1 MPDRSRM
8 EIAPARGRYD
18 RALSRQARQAE
29 QKARL
34 VGWIAEVYR
43 ERGPALTV
51 QDVVQAAG
59 VGRNTFYEY
68 FDGLEHALDYVAQT
82 HAKAMHERISAA
94 VEAAR
99 TPIAKLR
106 ELSRA
111 WLEEVELDP
120 ARSALLLRLRSG
132 ARSTATDVFASL
144 LDAALKQGRNQVA
157 ANADVFLVDYAAF
170 AGEGGARSL
179 LSGAATRPDL
189 QESLATLLTRL
200 FR

>member
-82 HAKAMHERISAA
+82 HAKAMHERISTAI
-94 VEAAR
+94 EAAR

-120 ARSALLLRLRSG
+120 ARLALLLRLRSG